1 VLTCS
6 LCSVQEVFVKQFAIG
21 VMAFIHECV
30 WGTITS
36 NAYDAN
42 HCFFERV
49 SGAEWRPSGEPGCPR
64 SASVL
69 NLGFKGNL
77 FLYYST
83 RK

>member
-1 VLTCS
+1 
-6 LCSVQEVFVKQFAIG
+6 
-21 VMAFIHECV
+21 MAFTYERV
-30 WGTITS
+30 WGAITS

-49 SGAEWRPSGEPGCPR
+49 SGASARLSGESRFPR

-69 NLGFKGNL
+69 KLGLKGNV

-83 RK
+83 RN